1 LPTCARLLRA
11 ARGDLLEVHQGL
23 LLDFCAHDDTTH
35 DTAAMPPKQMRQG
48 DFEAMLSSM
57 DKDGDSRVDKAEFKV
72 PYMKMNKGTTDE
84 EYEKVWKSI
93 DKDGN
98 GILSVDELCSFFN
111 VKLSPGFG
119 KDSNVEMSDDDI
131 MKALQMQAALAEAE
145 AEREAR
151 DAERKSK
158 AEEKVHGKK
167 TSSDR
172 RKKNS
177 SGVETVK
184 MATKVTAKGGVDPLV
199 TFLEACE
206 LGDAEDFKL
215 AMKELNEKKLSA
227 RVEDDKGENP
237 IHKLA
242 RHGMKKEIRE
252 LLERCEKEDAGTAKG
267 LAREDL
273 NWQNKEGK
281 TPLMLACQYGHAELV
296 EMMCTRG
303 ADLLVT
309 TALGATCLHEAVVS
323 RSDKKKDVVTILIAQ
338 AEKNQMKKAFL
349 NAADKTERRAI
360 HAVMTTAGVAES
372 DDIVKLLIDAGADLE
387 AVDSAGN
394 SATALASKTGRKKSK
409 ELLEEALK

>member
-1 LPTCARLLRA
+1 
-11 ARGDLLEVHQGL
+11 
-23 LLDFCAHDDTTH
+23 
-35 DTAAMPPKQMRQG
+35 MPPKQMRQG

-177 SGVETVK
+177 SGVETDK
-184 MATKVTAKGGVDPLV
+184 MATKVTA
-199 TFLEACE
+199 TEA
-206 LGDAEDFKL
+206 K
-215 AMKELNEKKLSA
+215 
-227 RVEDDKGENP
+227 
-237 IHKLA
+237 
-242 RHGMKKEIRE
+242 
-252 LLERCEKEDAGTAKG
+252 
-267 LAREDL
+267 
-273 NWQNKEGK
+273 
-281 TPLMLACQYGHAELV
+281 MLCRRKSP
-296 EMMCTRG
+296 RG
-303 ADLLVT
+303 
-309 TALGATCLHEAVVS
+309 
-323 RSDKKKDVVTILIAQ
+323 
-338 AEKNQMKKAFL
+338 
-349 NAADKTERRAI
+349 
-360 HAVMTTAGVAES
+360 
-372 DDIVKLLIDAGADLE
+372 
-387 AVDSAGN
+387 
-394 SATALASKTGRKKSK
+394 
-409 ELLEEALK
+409 